1 MGDPYD
7 HARRHSGH
15 SRRPSEAS
23 HAGDTQGMPTLYR
36 TSSNL
41 SNVSFYSEV
50 EMAQNEVKILS
61 RGLWKRLLMN
71 SQVFAGPISESLAS
85 SISSFQHRRRSRA
98 DSNVSFSFYQP
109 ERGDDQENLWEDER
123 EGSVFFADDNQSEYT
138 PSEVD
143 REISESAPLHRMTS
157 YRSESTEDP
166 LLEHRNSAA
175 FDRDSLRTTQ
185 KIYIETEDLTIVVAG
200 FTTSRLK
207 YGLYLAICVLTLGIG
222 WLLLRWFPRWRIQL
236 IGKPA
241 TLRECNW
248 VVVENQ
254 WNEFSVQD
262 IQICHYG
269 QSLSTIFGIHEKSP
283 EAAFDLDEDD
293 DPVIHS
299 LRCLDYRY
307 IRFVYHPLHDKFLLN
322 NGWKDPNWTDVKV
335 VRSGIDMNEKEHR
348 NLVFGA
354 NVIDIEEKS
363 IMQLLIDEV
372 R

>member
-1 MGDPYD
+1 M
-7 HARRHSGH
+7 
-15 SRRPSEAS
+15 
-23 HAGDTQGMPTLYR
+23 
-36 TSSNL
+36 
-41 SNVSFYSEV
+41 
-50 EMAQNEVKILS
+50 
-61 RGLWKRLLMN
+61 
-71 SQVFAGPISESLAS
+71 FAGPISESLAS

-109 ERGDDQENLWEDER
+109 EHGDDDRGDLWEDDR
-123 EGSVFFADDNQSEYT
+123 SVFLEDDNQSEYA

-143 REISESAPLHRMTS
+143 REISESAPLRRMSSS
-157 YRSESTEDP
+157 YRSISADDP
-166 LLEHRNSAA
+166 LLEHRDSEA
-175 FDRDSLRTTQ
+175 FHRDSLRTTQ

-207 YGLYLAICVLTLGIG
+207 YGLYLAICVFTFGIG

-236 IGKPA
+236 VGEPA
-241 TLRECNW
+241 TLRECDW

-254 WNEFSVQD
+254 WNEFSVQN
-262 IQICHYG
+262 IQIRRYG
-269 QSLSTIFGIHEKSP
+269 QSLSTIFGIHEKSA
-283 EAAFDLDEDD
+283 EAAIDPDEDD

-372 R
+372 CQYLHISGLQVAYHHAKALKN

>member
-1 MGDPYD
+1 
-7 HARRHSGH
+7 
-15 SRRPSEAS
+15 
-23 HAGDTQGMPTLYR
+23 
-36 TSSNL
+36 
-41 SNVSFYSEV
+41 
-50 EMAQNEVKILS
+50 MAQNEVKILS

-166 LLEHRNSAA
+166 LLEHRNSTA

-236 IGKPA
+236 VGKPA

-293 DPVIHS
+293 DPVIPS

-372 R
+372 RQYPLSRIVLVDYVMWIYGGVLKLTCEPIGFPPLLRVSNSQFGSLVN